1 MTGVVAVMAGL
12 SVQTA
17 PTLVTFDFST
27 GSGTVTIPAAPISAV
42 IEVWGGGGGGGFGI
56 EGVGDN
62 GGGGGGAGGYS
73 KTTLALSGADAA
85 KTILYTVG
93 ARGTGSNTPDP
104 GNTGGT
110 STVSSGTYTITP
122 MIALGG
128 GGGTSDANTIQG
140 QGGTASGG
148 SDTNTTGTGGG
159 FLTRAGAAATAGVNG
174 LQGGAG
180 GDGGLPTIGGDTGD
194 PGLPGRVR
202 FVFTI

>member
-1 MTGVVAVMAGL
+1 MSGVVAVTAGL
-12 SVQTA
+12 SAQTS
-17 PTLVTFDFST
+17 PTLVIFDFSS

-42 IEVWGGGGGGGFGI
+42 IEVWGGGGGGGFGL
-56 EGVGDN
+56 ESVGDN

-73 KTTLALSGADAA
+73 KTTIASLTGQDG

-148 SDTNTTGTGGG
+148 SDTNTAGNGGG
-159 FLTRAGAAATAGVNG
+159 FLTRAGAAATAGVGG
-174 LQGGAG
+174 LLGGAG
-180 GDGGLPTIGGDTGD
+180 GDGGLPTIGGETGE

>member
-1 MTGVVAVMAGL
+1 MAGVIAVMAGL

-27 GSGTVTIPAAPISAV
+27 GSGTVTIPATPISAV
-42 IEVWGGGGGGGFGI
+42 IEVWGGGGGGGFGL

-73 KTTLALSGADAA
+73 KTTIASLTGQGG

-93 ARGTGSNTPDP
+93 VRGTGSNTPDP

-148 SDTNTTGTGGG
+148 SDTNTTGAGGG
-159 FLTRAGAAATAGVNG
+159 FLTRAGAAATAGVAG

-180 GDGGLPTIGGDTGD
+180 GDGGLPTIGGETGD

>member
-1 MTGVVAVMAGL
+1 MAGVIAVMAGL

-17 PTLVTFDFST
+17 PNTVIFDFST
-27 GSGTVTIPAAPISAV
+27 GSGTVTIPATPISAV

-56 EGVGDN
+56 EGSN
-62 GGGGGGAGGYS
+62 EGGGGGAGGYS
-73 KTTLALSGADAA
+73 KTTLALSGGDAA
-85 KTILYTVG
+85 KTILYAVG
-93 ARGTGSNTPDP
+93 VGGTGSNTPDP

-122 MIALGG
+122 MIAMGG
-128 GGGTSDANTIQG
+128 AGGTSDGNTTQG

-148 SDTNTTGTGGG
+148 SDTNTTGIGGN
-159 FLTRAGAAATAGVNG
+159 FFTQVGAAATAGANG
-174 LQGGAG
+174 LLGGAG
-180 GDGGLPTIGGDTGD
+180 GDGGLPTTGGETGD

>member
-1 MTGVVAVMAGL
+1 MSGVVAVMAGL

-17 PTLVTFDFST
+17 PTLVTFDFSS
-27 GSGTVTIPAAPISAV
+27 GSGSVTIPAAPISAV

-56 EGVGDN
+56 EGSN
-62 GGGGGGAGGYS
+62 EGGGGGAGGYS
-73 KTTLALSGADAA
+73 KTTLALSGGDAA
-85 KTILYTVG
+85 KTILYAVG
-93 ARGTGSNTPDP
+93 VGGTGSNTPDP

-128 GGGTSDANTIQG
+128 AGGTSDGNTTQG

-148 SDTNTTGTGGG
+148 SDTNTTGIGGN
-159 FLTRAGAAATAGVNG
+159 FFTQAGAAATSGVGG

-180 GDGGLPTIGGDTGD
+180 GTGGTPAVGGDRGD
-194 PGLPGRVR
+194 NGLTGRVR

>member
-1 MTGVVAVMAGL
+1 MTGIVAVMAGL

-27 GSGTVTIPAAPISAV
+27 GSGSVTIPAAPISAV
-42 IEVWGGGGGGGFGI
+42 VEVWGGGGGGGFGI

-180 GDGGLPTIGGDTGD
+180 GDGGLPTIGGETGD

>member
-1 MTGVVAVMAGL
+1 MSGVIAVMAGL
-12 SVQTA
+12 SVQTS
-17 PTLVTFDFST
+17 PNTVVFDFST

-42 IEVWGGGGGGGFGI
+42 VEVWGGGGGGGFGI
-56 EGVGDN
+56 EGSN
-62 GGGGGGAGGYS
+62 EGGGGGAGGYS

-85 KTILYTVG
+85 KTILYAVG
-93 ARGTGSNTPDP
+93 TGGAGSNTPDP

-128 GGGTSDANTIQG
+128 AGGTSDGNTTQG

-148 SDTNTTGTGGG
+148 SDTNTTGTGGN
-159 FLTRAGAAATAGVNG
+159 FFTQAGAAATAGVDG

-180 GDGGLPTIGGDTGD
+180 GNGGTPAVGGDRGD
-194 PGLPGRVR
+194 NGLTGRVR
-202 FVFTI
+202 FVFTV

>member
-1 MTGVVAVMAGL
+1 MTGIVAVMAGL

-17 PTLVTFDFST
+17 PTLVIFDFSS
-27 GSGTVTIPAAPISAV
+27 GSGTVTIPASPDSVV
-42 IEVWGGGGGGGFGI
+42 IEVWGGGGGGGFGV
-56 EGVGDN
+56 EGSN
-62 GGGGGGAGGYS
+62 EGGGGGAGGYS
-73 KTTLALSGADAA
+73 KTTIASLTGEDG
-85 KTILYTVG
+85 KTILYAVG
-93 ARGTGSNTPDP
+93 VGGTGSNTPDP

-122 MIALGG
+122 MISTGG
-128 GGGTSDANTIQG
+128 AGGTSDGNTTQG

-148 SDTNTTGTGGG
+148 SDTNTTGVGGN
-159 FLTRAGAAATAGVNG
+159 FFTQAGAAATAGVAG

-180 GDGGLPTIGGDTGD
+180 GNGGVATIGGDTGD

>member
-27 GSGTVTIPAAPISAV
+27 GSGSVTIPAAPISAV
-42 IEVWGGGGGGGFGI
+42 IEVCGGFGI
-56 EGVGDN
+56 EGSN
-62 GGGGGGAGGYS
+62 EGGGGGAGGYS

-85 KTILYTVG
+85 KTILYAVG
-93 ARGTGSNTPDP
+93 VGGTGSNTPDP

-122 MIALGG
+122 MIATGG
-128 GGGTSDANTIQG
+128 AGGTSDGNTIQG

-148 SDTNTTGTGGG
+148 SDTNTTGIGGN
-159 FLTRAGAAATAGVNG
+159 FFTQAGAAATAGVGG

-180 GDGGLPTIGGDTGD
+180 GNGGTPAVGGDRGD
-194 PGLPGRVR
+194 NGLTGRVR